1 MRGLLRQEAVSRK
14 RKSKK
19 WEDEDFYDSDDDT
32 FLDRT
37 GIVEKKRLSRMKK
50 AGKIE
55 EKPETF
61 ESLTAKLERVEK
73 EILEVAAKLRTSQT
87 GVTPPSAQD
96 PLDAFMTEMRA
107 GSSMDSVSRKKL
119 HLQSLELRKEQQRLT
134 SLIKIVQPTKL
145 PELKANSATD
155 DPKGKKLTLPLFGA
169 MKGGSKF
176 KLKTGTVGRLPP
188 KRTDLPASLFTMKDA
203 DEPEEEEE
211 EEEEEPMKVD
221 TPGDGRSED
230 RPPLAE
236 TAEHSMETRAA
247 SEVEE
252 VQRVTPEKRREVPEH
267 SADHSANPR
276 SLKGQK
282 KPATPADEIPKPAP
296 QRQKKMY
303 GPSKPPQGVLAT
315 QYPEDDPDYCV
326 WTPPAGQSGDGKT
339 HLNDKYGY

>member
-1 MRGLLRQEAVSRK
+1 MTASIKLGESHDPFAFLFRLPADDSNGKQLVAEVSHSGKKKEAANLCALEACRTLDMRGLLRQEAVSRK

-176 KLKTGTVGRLPP
+176 KLKTGTVGGKKSYKQPQPP
-188 KRTDLPASLFTMKDA
+188 PYR
-203 DEPEEEEE
+203 
-211 EEEEEPMKVD
+211 
-221 TPGDGRSED
+221 RSI
-230 RPPLAE
+230 
-236 TAEHSMETRAA
+236 
-247 SEVEE
+247 
-252 VQRVTPEKRREVPEH
+252 RR
-267 SADHSANPR
+267 
-276 SLKGQK
+276 
-282 KPATPADEIPKPAP
+282 
-296 QRQKKMY
+296 
-303 GPSKPPQGVLAT
+303 
-315 QYPEDDPDYCV
+315 
-326 WTPPAGQSGDGKT
+326 
-339 HLNDKYGY
+339 